1 MDNKLDSIFGGGGRF
16 AGFIVLIG
24 GILSL
29 IGSYSSIISLL
40 ISIFI
45 ILLGALMA
53 FSYTGAEIDIE
64 ERLYR
69 NYQKIFG
76 LFKYGD
82 WYEIDSYD
90 GIMSG
95 INLNKTVLY
104 SRSNRAFTESN
115 DDYRVILYDKKQKV
129 MHHLK
134 KCKSKDEAKEET
146 KRLAE
151 ILQMKIIS

>member
-1 MDNKLDSIFGGGGRF
+1 MDNKLDSIFGSGGRF
-16 AGFIVLIG
+16 AGLIVLAG
-24 GILSL
+24 GLFSL

-53 FSYTGAEIDIE
+53 FSYTGAEVDLE

-69 NYQKIFG
+69 NYNKLFG

-82 WYEIDSYD
+82 WYELDSYD
-90 GIMSG
+90 GLKSG
-95 INLNKTVLY
+95 VNLSKSVIY
-104 SRSNRAFTESN
+104 SRSNRSITEGN
-115 DDYRVILYDKKQKV
+115 DDYRVFLYDKKQKV

-134 KCKSKDEAKEET
+134 KSKSKEEAKSET
-146 KRLAE
+146 AKLAM
-151 ILQMKIIS
+151 ILKMKVLN